1 MQTFDDRL
9 ADRLSEMSPA
19 EQRVA
24 RFFSDNRADVLMA
37 SAAELATKAG
47 TSDATV
53 IRTAKV
59 LGFSGLDE
67 MRRTVA
73 EEMRA
78 SMTPAARLTR
88 TLGSVGKDPSSA
100 FNVMLDTHLQ
110 SLESL
115 RQTVSPQQFEAAV
128 KHVVAARRVLV
139 FGLGPSSAI
148 ATYFVVQL
156 SRFGI
161 EASALM
167 NTGLLFADDLQK
179 LRRDDLVV
187 ILAYGKVYPELGA
200 LLDEKNA
207 RGARSILLTDTLAPK
222 LRSRVDLVLQVPRG
236 HADMLSTHTAT
247 LGLIEALLVG
257 VAARRPGET
266 FASLE
271 KLNELRRKLTGK
283 TMKLPVNEGR

>member
-9 ADRLSEMSPA
+9 ADRLSEMSAA
-19 EQRVA
+19 EQRAA
-24 RFFSDNRADVLMA
+24 RFFSDNRADLLIA
-37 SAAELATKAG
+37 SAVELATKAA
-47 TSDATV
+47 TSDATI
-53 IRTAKV
+53 IRAAKA

-67 MRRTVA
+67 MRRSVA
-73 EEMRA
+73 EEVRA

-88 TLGSVGKDPSSA
+88 TLGRVGLESSSA

-110 SLESL
+110 SLERL
-115 RQTVSPQQFEAAV
+115 RQTVSPQQFEAAI
-128 KHVVAARRVLV
+128 KHVIAARRVIV

-148 ATYFVVQL
+148 ASYFVVQL

-161 EASALM
+161 ESFALT

-179 LRRDDLVV
+179 LRRNDLVV
-187 ILAYGKVYPELGA
+187 ILAYGKVYSELGA
-200 LLDEKNA
+200 LLDEKDA
-207 RGARSILLTDTLAPK
+207 RGARSILLTDTLVTK

-266 FASLE
+266 IASLE
-271 KLNELRRKLTGK
+271 KLNDLRRKLTGK
-283 TMKLPVNEGR
+283 TMKLPVKEGR

>member
-9 ADRLSEMSPA
+9 ANRLSEMSPA

-37 SAAELATKAG
+37 SAAELATRAG

-59 LGFSGLDE
+59 LGFPGLDQ
-67 MRRTVA
+67 MRRMVA
-73 EEMRA
+73 EEMRV

-88 TLGSVGKDPSSA
+88 TLGSVGGSSSSA
-100 FNVMLDTHLQ
+100 FNVMLDTHVQ

-115 RQTVSPQQFEAAV
+115 RRTVSPQQFEAAI

-148 ATYFVVQL
+148 ATYFVIQL
-156 SRFGI
+156 CRFGI
-161 EASALM
+161 EAFALT

-179 LRRDDLVV
+179 VRRNDLVV
-187 ILAYGKVYPELGA
+187 ILAYGKVYSELAA
-200 LLDEKNA
+200 LLDEKDV
-207 RGARSILLTDTLAPK
+207 RGARSILLTDTLAAR
-222 LRSRVDLVLQVPRG
+222 LRSRVDLLLHVPRG

-266 FASLE
+266 VASLE
-271 KLNELRRKLTGK
+271 KLNDLRRKLTGK
-283 TMKLPVNEGR
+283 TMKLPVSSGG

>member
-1 MQTFDDRL
+1 MQTFDERL
-9 ADRLSEMSPA
+9 AGRLSEMSAA

-24 RFFSDNRADVLMA
+24 RFFSDNRTEVLMA

-47 TSDATV
+47 TSDATI
-53 IRTAKV
+53 IRAAKA

-67 MRRTVA
+67 MRRSVA

-88 TLGSVGKDPSSA
+88 TLGNVGKDPSSA

-115 RQTVSPQQFEAAV
+115 RQTVSPLQFDAAI
-128 KHVVAARRVLV
+128 KHVIAARRVLV

-161 EASALM
+161 EAFALS

-179 LRRDDLVV
+179 LRRNDLVV
-187 ILAYGKVYPELGA
+187 ILAYGKVYPELAA
-200 LLDEKNA
+200 LLDEKKE
-207 RGARSILLTDTLAPK
+207 RGVRSILLTDTLAVK

-236 HADMLSTHTAT
+236 RADMLSTHTAT

-266 FASLE
+266 LASLE
-271 KLNELRRKLTGK
+271 RLNEMRQKLAGK
-283 TMKLPVNEGR
+283 AMKLPTREGL